1 MLPVAE
7 HLLLLLGLEK
17 TSFRLYAVSVLLLS
31 VLFFVSRLLLKFLSL
46 CWHFYNT
53 CRQLSCF
60 PQPPRRNWLLGHL
73 GMVCMVGQ
81 AGRVGRSQ
89 GFSKDDGPADFPH
102 LPKNLVGAINRPILQ
117 DISETGPLRGQAVYP
132 RSPLW
137 AQPTLWGHEI
147 PVRPCSPLGVDRLRA
162 ESDQEGHTGI
172 REESLIRS
180 FS

>member
-73 GMVCMVGQ
+73 GMY
-81 AGRVGRSQ
+81 
-89 GFSKDDGPADFPH
+89 
-102 LPKNLVGAINRPILQ
+102 LPNETGLQDEKKVLDNMHHVILVWMGPIL
-117 DISETGPLRGQAVYP
+117 PLLVLVHPDY
-132 RSPLW
+132 
-137 AQPTLWGHEI
+137 I
-147 PVRPCSPLGVDRLRA
+147 KPVVSASGR
-162 ESDQEGHTGI
+162 
-172 REESLIRS
+172 
-180 FS
+180 